1 MIRHTLLAFSLAF
14 LALPAQAQEWH
25 RARLKSLG
33 IEFDLPP
40 GFVTQNGSETG
51 ALLAGPNGAVLA
63 IGGGDL
69 SGLSFRSTMR
79 HNIKQDEADGW
90 RITYDRVTDRWAS
103 YSGVR
108 AGQIRYVRA
117 FPICGDRLAV
127 FVLDYNKSEKI
138 SYDPVVV
145 RMVRSLKVTSC

>member
-1 MIRHTLLAFSLAF
+1 MIRRALLSLSLAF
-14 LALPAQAQEWH
+14 VALPAHAQEWH
-25 RARLKSLG
+25 RGRLASLG

-40 GFVTQNGSETG
+40 GFASQNGSEAG

-69 SGLSFRSTMR
+69 NGLSFRSTMR

-90 RITYDRVTDRWAS
+90 RITYDRITDRWAS

-108 AGQIRYVRA
+108 DGQIRYVRA
-117 FPICGDRLAV
+117 IPICGDRLAV
-127 FVLDYNKSEKI
+127 FVLDYDRSEKV

-145 RMVRSLKVTSC
+145 RMVRSLRATGC